1 MRDRLHVSIVILVI
15 LAVVLLPE
23 QIVLRESTLMAVLP
37 LVPQYAIGALPV
49 AEFRQ
54 AAAVGRAVAFIL
66 ALQPEG
72 TYILTKPGGDDIVPM
87 DVAHAAIALTK
98 AGHLAEARAALD
110 WMLTRQTRPDDPQAA
125 VTKTIDGQ
133 PVVVDYTGSWYDHY
147 GRDGLAKVRMTRG
160 RGEGVGL
167 MLVAVAAVVQ
177 EDPAYVGHDIA
188 GEPVLAFVGR
198 AVRYLTS
205 PAIQKPD
212 GRFHHRPDYRV
223 SFNEEAARMALGL
236 KLAAELL
243 EGRGERSAAASARA
257 HAALGFVALRK
268 GEGLDQGMAY
278 DYYAQ
283 TMWGLAEGPAAEAE
297 LASLHAT
304 GLVTPRGVRHY
315 DWQELRARTL
325 RDRLKWWGRGQVIAP
340 SESFDWG
347 IANLVA
353 GRVETALELEAA
365 WLPRQ
370 RADGGFAG
378 GYLAGLRLP
387 IGEPTSYS
395 AARFILFERL
405 LTDAVRNSRLA

>member
-1 MRDRLHVSIVILVI
+1 MRDRLHVSIVVLVI
-15 LAVVLLPE
+15 LAVALLPE
-23 QIVLRESTLMAVLP
+23 RAVLRESTMMAVSP
-37 LVPQYAIGALPV
+37 LAPQYAIGALPV
-49 AEFRQ
+49 EDFRQ
-54 AAAVGRAVAFIL
+54 AAAVGRAVEFIL

-72 TYILTKPGGDDIVPM
+72 TYILTKPGGDDVVPM

-98 AGHLAEARAALD
+98 VGRLAEARAALD
-110 WMLTRQTRPDDPQAA
+110 WMLARQTRSDDPQAA
-125 VTKTIDGQ
+125 VTKPIDGQ
-133 PVVVDYTGSWYDHY
+133 QVVVDYSGSWYDHY
-147 GRDGLAKVRMTRG
+147 GRDGLAKARMTRG
-160 RGEGVGL
+160 RGEGAGL
-167 MLVAVAAVVQ
+167 MLVAVAAVAQ
-177 EDPAYVGHDIA
+177 EDPTYVGQAIA
-188 GEPVLAFVGR
+188 GKPVLDFVGR
-198 AVRYLTS
+198 AVRYLSS
-205 PAIQKPD
+205 PAVQKPD

-243 EGRGERSAAASARA
+243 ERGGERSAAASARA
-257 HAALGFVALRK
+257 HASLGFAALRK

-283 TMWGLAEGPAAEAE
+283 TMWGLAEGPTVEAE
-297 LASLHAT
+297 LESLRAA

-315 DWQELRARTL
+315 DWQQLRAHTL
-325 RDRLKWWGRGQVIAP
+325 PDRLKWWGRGQVIAP

-387 IGEPTSYS
+387 VGQPTSYS